1 MRCWLLAAAV
11 LGGGMAIQAEE
22 PPSAPST
29 PASSTQSFAETVVV
43 TATLEPAPEDD
54 LPAAVTVVERAEIE
68 ARQAVDLPDVLATV
82 PGLALVQAGPPG
94 QQTSVFLRG
103 ADSEQTLLL
112 WNGIPLN
119 DPFFGG
125 ANWQFVPLDG
135 AARVE
140 VARGPFSALYGS
152 QAVGGVVQV
161 VSGVE
166 PGVALRLEGG
176 EDGYRRVGVAAAHA
190 TERLRL
196 DVAGSLRRGG
206 GPLAND
212 DFDAEDV
219 LARARWTVRPG
230 ISVGVLARQGDA
242 ETGIPLSGGLP
253 SLRRS
258 IEWRER
264 EVALPLSIERRRWGL
279 EAHLSQA
286 TFDSAFR
293 DPDDP
298 FGFTASDTG
307 AEALRGRAVA
317 TWRQAGGRDGW
328 LALGAEAER
337 LEVDN
342 RSVFGTNLDGARQE
356 TWAVFAQASR
366 GLGPLRLDVGA
377 RRDENDVYGGAT
389 SLRAGALW
397 EVGGGVRLKAGY
409 GESFR
414 APSLGELFFPGS
426 GNPDLR
432 PEIGESA
439 ELGVELRRG
448 PFRAALTGFETRQR
462 DLIDFDFVA
471 FRNVNL
477 GRARS
482 RGVEAEAGWARGAGA
497 IRAHATWLD
506 AEDRVTGEPLLRRP
520 EESAGLVATFTPG
533 PWTLSAEGLYVGD
546 RPDVDPATFARTT
559 NPGYARVDV
568 GARYALR
575 PWIAPYA
582 RIENAADREYAEAL
596 GYPALGRTVIGGV
609 AFEF

>member
-1 MRCWLLAAAV
+1 MRSWLLAAAV
-11 LGGGMAIQAEE
+11 LGGGLAVRAEE
-22 PPSAPST
+22 PASPPPPPPAPT
-29 PASSTQSFAETVVV
+29 FAETVVV
-43 TATLEPAPEDD
+43 TATLEPAAEEE
-54 LPAAVTVVERAEIE
+54 LPASVTVVQRAEIA

-135 AARVE
+135 AERVE
-140 VARGPFSALYGS
+140 IVRGPFSALYGS

-161 VSGVE
+161 VSGAE

-176 EDGYRRVGVAAAHA
+176 DDGYRRAGVAAAHEA
-190 TERLRL
+190 GRLRL
-196 DVAGSLRRGG
+196 DLAGSLRRGG
-206 GPLAND
+206 GPLPND
-212 DFDAEDV
+212 DYDGEDL
-219 LARARWTVRPG
+219 LARARWTLRPG
-230 ISVGVLARQGDA
+230 VSAGVLARVGDA
-242 ETGIPLSGGLP
+242 ETGIPLSEGRATP
-253 SLRRS
+253 RRA
-258 IEWRER
+258 IAWRER
-264 EVALPLSIERRRWGL
+264 ELALPVSVERGAWGV
-279 EAHLSQA
+279 EAQLAQA
-286 TFDSAFR
+286 RFDSAFR

-298 FGFTASDTG
+298 FGFTAADTG

-317 TWRQAGGRDGW
+317 TWRPPRRAGSW
-328 LALGAEAER
+328 LAFGAEGER

-342 RSVFGTNLDGARQE
+342 RSVFGTNLAGARQE
-356 TWAVFAQASR
+356 TWALFAQASH

-397 EVGGGVRLKAGY
+397 ALAGGVRLRASY

-426 GNPDLR
+426 GNPDLQ
-432 PEIGESA
+432 PEVGESA
-439 ELGVELRRG
+439 ELGVEWRRG

-482 RGVEAEAGWARGAGA
+482 RGVEAEVGWERGIAA
-497 IRAHATWLD
+497 VRAHATWLN
-506 AEDRVTGEPLLRRP
+506 AEDRVR
-520 EESAGLVATFTPG
+520 
-533 PWTLSAEGLYVGD
+533 
-546 RPDVDPATFARTT
+546 
-559 NPGYARVDV
+559 
-568 GARYALR
+568 
-575 PWIAPYA
+575 
-582 RIENAADREYAEAL
+582 
-596 GYPALGRTVIGGV
+596 
-609 AFEF
+609 